1 MLYLQNINSILN
13 NFIPLEDFLLILS
26 TVTENVYTFRILIFF

>member
-26 TVTENVYTFRILIFF
+26 TVTEKRIHV